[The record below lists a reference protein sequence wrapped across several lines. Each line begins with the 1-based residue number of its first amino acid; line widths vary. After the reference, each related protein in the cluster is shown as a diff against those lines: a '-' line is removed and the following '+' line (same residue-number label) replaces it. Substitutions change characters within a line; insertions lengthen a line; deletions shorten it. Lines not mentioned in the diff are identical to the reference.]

1 MSSMDKYK
9 PKGAWQT
16 AKLYKVRLFEP
27 KLPICGS
34 FLVWAKV
41 GYKWVKVMNLIHTVK
56 FKMSKK
62 SWDDLKVCSLYA
74 EPNSNELK
82 LAA

>member
-1 MSSMDKYK
+1 MKTKWK
-9 PKGAWQT
+9 PKGTWKT
-16 AKLYKVRLFEP
+16 AKLFKVRLFEQR
-27 KLPICGS
+27 LPICGS

-41 GYKWVKVMNLIHTVK
+41 GYKWVKIMSYTHTVK
-56 FKMSKK
+56 FKMTRKA
-62 SWDDLKVCSLYA
+62 WDELKLCDLYL